1 MSLTA
6 PVMTESVLMRSL
18 SIEKQNRQLTP
29 VERKGGG
36 GRWRGRVVERERK
49 VKIEGRWRGREEDGE
64 RERVRGGREV
74 ERNGEEGERWRGRWR
89 GMGGV

>member
-36 GRWRGRVVERERK
+36 GRWRGRV
-49 VKIEGRWRGREEDGE
+49 GE
-64 RERVRGGREV
+64 REGG
-74 ERNGEEGERWRGRWR
+74 GEGKEGKIGRAH
-89 GMGGV
+89 V